1 MSSLTKKTVNAMKK
15 LMMFVAAAAL
25 VAGCSEDLTSDL
37 NVGPNGSENVSA
49 VTDGISLEVSVEDVT
64 RVTITG
70 DDAACKS
77 VMAWEVGDELTLVHN
92 GQAYQFVA
100 TTDGKTAVFAAKGTE
115 NVLSSVDASKPV
127 AVFYNVKSVDN
138 AAMTATFDVA
148 AEQVAGESSNKMPL
162 YAYNATTSVVENK
175 ISFTM
180 KPLASVV
187 DFKLAANK
195 SWNADALSLEPSFSE
210 SGTYVVASGVT
221 VNAATGAISLK
232 NATVGNKVTVSLG
245 SAVDFATTRNVQ
257 AVVMGLTYEKT
268 EDALYAPIYHG
279 KAVLKLYKNGAENVR
294 YPVWSAYSPGEEA
307 VDEHKHIYTTI
318 ANVLKHKIADGISTA
333 EQMKQFAD
341 AVNLTTEM
349 YPAGAEFSNEDGVV
363 VLKNNIALTEQNWIA
378 IGSNGKV
385 NPQFTGVFDGG
396 NNTIDGL
403 NVNYNSTAHKLTL
416 AGAAEPSIQLNAG
429 LFGVLAKGG
438 VIKRLTVK
446 GQIIVNMNDTADWS
460 YVGGVVAQVNG
471 GTVQNCT
478 SKVNITA
485 GEYAA
490 GKTRVGGIVGRAY
503 CTTGD
508 VTVKYCK
515 NEGEINLEYESTVA
529 ASQAAFVPQIGGV
542 IAIVADGNADYTTT
556 VTNCENKNKV
566 SAFNVPN
573 KTQVGGVIGKL
584 SKGDE
589 AVNEF
594 SNLYNYGAVSA
605 GSDSGIYTNDI
616 TIKTDGTEEPNYYLH
631 IGGVV
636 GELSYHTLKNCEN
649 KVEGSV
655 SLVENNTAPYNN
667 LNIGGV
673 VGQTAY
679 VEETAVIENCK
690 NAGTVT
696 YNDTK
701 NNVTQSRIG
710 GVLGLAQSYVELDGC
725 TNSGTVTA
733 AGGTAAQVFSGAIVG
748 RANGSNV
755 ENGVQINDCTNSG
768 VLNTSAKKAG
778 TWSYAGGIVGA
789 TYGGGKSNI
798 YCIVVDGCTNS
809 GRVSVTNAAG
819 GTEKFRAGG
828 IIGVLSQHTKVY
840 NCTNSGIVALENS
853 TVVSDFL
860 GGIVGQ
866 LENTYGLIDNCTNIG
881 TVCSMAMTAKETGA
895 STSNIYTLLSGI
907 VGNAGGTTPQVTNCV
922 SKGYI
927 LASHDAVNDWDA
939 TNGKWIA
946 GISKGTVLSK
956 NFQYRTAIFGNCK
969 ANQPNSNCKVGG
981 YVGTVKG
988 GTGDDRYDPD
998 VTHKLVNT
1006 ENDTYH
1012 FKRWVFG
1019 YTTVPDLSTVTYV
1032 DVQ

>member
-1 MSSLTKKTVNAMKK
+1 
-15 LMMFVAAAAL
+15 MFVAAAAL

-180 KPLASVV
+180 EPLASVV
-187 DFKLAANK
+187 DFKLTANK

-210 SGTYVVASGVT
+210 SGTYVVASGAT
-221 VNAATGAISLK
+221 VDAATGAISLA

-268 EDALYAPIYHG
+268 EDVLYAPIYHG

-333 EQMKQFAD
+333 EQMKAFAD
-341 AVNLTTEM
+341 AVNFTTEM

-363 VLKNNIALTEQNWIA
+363 VLKNNITLTEQNWIA

-385 NPQFTGVFDGG
+385 NPQFTGIFDGG

-403 NVNYNSTAHKLTL
+403 SVNYNKTAHILTL
-416 AGAAEPSIQLNAG
+416 AGETTPSYQLNAG

-438 VIKRLTVK
+438 VIKNLTVE
-446 GQIIVNMNDTADWS
+446 GQIIVNMDNSPKDSKGNDAWT
-460 YVGGVVAQVNG
+460 YVGGIVAQVNG
-471 GTVQNCT
+471 GTVQKCT
-478 SKVNITA
+478 SKVNILA
-485 GEYAA
+485 GDNAF
-490 GKTRVGGIVGRAY
+490 GKARVGGIVGRAY

-529 ASQAAFVPQIGGV
+529 SGSFVPQVAGV
-542 IAIVADGNADYTTT
+542 VAIIADGEAGYTTT
-556 VTNCENKNKV
+556 VTNCENNKKV
-566 SAFNVPN
+566 SATNLPSPAIGGVIGTLSKVNENLGEFVQLKNTGAISAITPAGTVN
-573 KTQVGGVIGKL
+573 VGGVIGDIA
-584 SKGDE
+584 GDG
-589 AVNEF
+589 VN
-594 SNLYNYGAVSA
+594 L
-605 GSDSGIYTNDI
+605 I
-616 TIKTDGTEEPNYYLH
+616 TIKECDNTGAVTLDDSNNGVAQPRV
-631 IGGVV
+631 GGVV
-636 GELSYHTLKNCEN
+636 GFTSKGCIEIDTCEN
-649 KVEGSV
+649 GGTVTVAAGTGAQCYV
-655 SLVENNTAPYNN
+655 
-667 LNIGGV
+667 GGV
-673 VGQTAY
+673 VGRT
-679 VEETAVIENCK
+679 
-690 NAGTVT
+690 NAGGVDNGVT
-696 YNDTK
+696 IKDC
-701 NNVTQSRIG
+701 
-710 GVLGLAQSYVELDGC
+710 E
-725 TNSGTVTA
+725 NSG
-733 AGGTAAQVFSGAIVG
+733 IVD
-748 RANGSNV
+748 V
-755 ENGVQINDCTNSG
+755 
-768 VLNTSAKKAG
+768 SAKKAG
-778 TWSYAGGIVGA
+778 WQYAGGITSA
-789 TYGGGKSNI
+789 TFGGSGSDK

-809 GRVSVTNAAG
+809 GRVSVTNAHASNAV
-819 GTEKFRAGG
+819 TFRAGG
-828 IIGVLSQHTKVY
+828 ILGCLSQLSKVC
-840 NCTNSGIVALENS
+840 NCTNSGIVAMENS
-853 TVVSDFL
+853 SVKYDYI

-866 LENTYGLIDNCTNIG
+866 LENTYGLIDKCTNTG
-881 TVCSMAMTAKETGA
+881 TVCSMAKTAKELDPSKG
-895 STSNIYTLLSGI
+895 NIYTLVGGI
-907 VGNAGGTTPQVTNCV
+907 VGNAAATTPQVTNCV
-922 SKGYI
+922 SKGYL
-927 LASHDAVNDWDA
+927 LASHDATNDWDA
-939 TNGKWIA
+939 TSGKWIV
-946 GISKGTVLSK
+946 G
-956 NFQYRTAIFGNCK
+956 NNYQYRAAIYGNCK
-969 ANQPNSNCKVGG
+969 NNQQNSNCQVGG

-988 GTGDDRYDPD
+988 GTGDDRYNADIK
-998 VTHKLVNT
+998 HKLVDT
-1006 ENDTYH
+1006 ENDTYY

>member
-1 MSSLTKKTVNAMKK
+1 
-15 LMMFVAAAAL
+15 MMFAAAVAL
-25 VAGCSEDLTSDL
+25 VAGCSEDLTSDVM
-37 NVGPNGSENVSA
+37 VGPNGSENVSA
-49 VTDGISLEVSVEDVT
+49 VADGISLEVSVEDVT

-70 DDAACKS
+70 DKVNDASAF
-77 VMAWEVGDELTLVHN
+77 AWEVGDEITLVHN
-92 GQAYQFVA
+92 GNSHIFVA
-100 TTDGKTAVFAAKGTE
+100 VTGGKTAVFGAKGAE
-115 NVLSSVDASKPV
+115 NVLSAVTASEPV
-127 AVFYNVKSVDN
+127 AVFYNVKDIDKT
-138 AAMTATFDVA
+138 AMTATFDVA
-148 AEQVAGESSNKMPL
+148 AEQTAGELTNKMPL
-162 YAYNATTSVVENK
+162 YAYNATTAVVENK
-175 ISFTM
+175 ISFKM
-180 KPLASVV
+180 SPLASVV
-187 DFKLAANK
+187 DFELTANK
-195 SWNADALSLEPSFSE
+195 AWNADALSLEPSFSE
-210 SGTYVVASGVT
+210 NGTYVVASGVT
-221 VNAATGAISLK
+221 VNAATGAISLA

-268 EDALYAPIYHG
+268 EDALYAPVYHG

-294 YPVWSAYSPGEEA
+294 YPIWADYAPLEDA

-318 ANVLKHKIADGISTA
+318 ANVLKHKVADGISTA
-333 EQMKQFAD
+333 EQMKAFAD
-341 AVNLTTEM
+341 AVNFTTEM

-363 VLKNNIALTEQNWIA
+363 VLKNNITLTEQNWIA

-385 NPQFTGVFDGG
+385 NPQFSGIFDGG

-438 VIKRLTVK
+438 VIKRLTVE
-446 GQIIVNMNDTADWS
+446 GQIIVNMDNVTDWS
-460 YVGGVVAQVNG
+460 YVGGIVAQVNG

-508 VTVKYCK
+508 VVVRYCK
-515 NEGEINLEYESTVA
+515 NEGDINLEYESTVA

-556 VTNCENKNKV
+556 VTNCENKKKV

-584 SKGDE
+584 SKGAE

-594 SNLYNYGAVSA
+594 SNLHNYGAVSA
-605 GSDSGIYTNDI
+605 GSDSGIYTNDFDDND
-616 TIKTDGTEEPNYYLH
+616 KPQYYLH

-649 KVEGSV
+649 KAEGSV

-701 NNVTQSRIG
+701 NNVAQPRIG
-710 GVLGLAQSYVELDGC
+710 GVLGFAQSCVKLDGC
-725 TNSGTVTA
+725 INSGTVTA

-789 TYGGGKSNI
+789 TYGGGKSEI

-828 IIGVLSQHTKVY
+828 IIGVLSQHTKVQE
-840 NCTNSGIVALENS
+840 CTNSGIVALENT

-866 LENTYGLIDNCTNIG
+866 LESTYGLIDACTNTG
-881 TVCSMAMTAKETGA
+881 TVCSMAKTAKELD
-895 STSNIYTLLSGI
+895 STKGNIYTLLSGI

-939 TNGKWIA
+939 ANGKWKA
-946 GISKGTVLSK
+946 GNNISK
-956 NFQYRTAIFGNCK
+956 NYQYRTAIFGNCK
-969 ANQPNSNCKVGG
+969 ASQPNSNCQVGG

-988 GTGDDRYDPD
+988 GTGADRYDAA
-998 VTHKLVNT
+998 VTHELVND

-1019 YTTVPDLSTVTYV
+1019 YTTIPDLSSVTYV

>member
-1 MSSLTKKTVNAMKK
+1 MKK

-25 VAGCSEDLTSDL
+25 VAGCSEDLTSDVL
-37 NVGPNGSENVSA
+37 VGPNGSENVSA
-49 VTDGISLEVSVEDVT
+49 VADGISLEVSVEDVT

-77 VMAWEVGDELTLVHN
+77 VMAWEVGDELTLVHD

-148 AEQVAGESSNKMPL
+148 AEQTAGELTNKMPL
-162 YAYNATTSVVENK
+162 YAYNATTAVVENK
-175 ISFTM
+175 ISFKM
-180 KPLASVV
+180 SPLASVV
-187 DFKLAANK
+187 DFELTANK
-195 SWNADALSLEPSFSE
+195 TWNADALSLEPSFSE
-210 SGTYVVASGVT
+210 NGTYVVASGVT
-221 VNAATGAISLK
+221 VNAATGAISLA

-268 EDALYAPIYHG
+268 EDALYAPVYHG

-294 YPVWSAYSPGEEA
+294 YPIWADYAPEEEA

-318 ANVLKHKIADGISTA
+318 ANVLKHKVADGISTVA
-333 EQMKQFAD
+333 EFEAFAKS
-341 AVNLTTEM
+341 VNESTEA
-349 YPAGAEFSNEDGVV
+349 YPTGAEYSNEDGVI
-363 VLKNNIALTEQNWIA
+363 VLNSNLTLTAANWIA
-378 IGSNGKV
+378 IGNTGTAIS
-385 NPQFTGVFDGG
+385 QFGGIFDG
-396 NNTIDGL
+396 NNKTIDGL
-403 NVNYNSTAHKLTL
+403 KVNFNADDHNILLGGETKTV
-416 AGAAEPSIQLNAG
+416 QLNAG
-429 LFGVLAKGG
+429 LFGVLAKSG
-438 VIKRLTVK
+438 VIKNLTVE
-446 GQIIVNMNDTADWS
+446 GQIIVNLDNSPKDSEGKDAWT
-460 YVGGVVAQVNG
+460 YVGGIVAQVNG

-478 SKVNITA
+478 SKVNIIA

-508 VTVKYCK
+508 VVVRYCK
-515 NEGEINLEYESTVA
+515 NEGDINLEYEPTVA

-556 VTNCENKNKV
+556 VTNCENKKKV

-584 SKGDE
+584 SKGAE

-594 SNLYNYGAVSA
+594 SNLHNYGAVSA
-605 GSDSGIYTNDI
+605 GSDSGIYTNDFDDND
-616 TIKTDGTEEPNYYLH
+616 KPQYYLH

-649 KVEGSV
+649 KAEGSV
-655 SLVENNTAPYNN
+655 SLVEDNTAPYNH

-673 VGQTAY
+673 VGQSAD

-690 NAGTVT
+690 NVGTVT

-701 NNVTQSRIG
+701 NNVTQPRIG
-710 GVLGLAQSYVELDGC
+710 GVLGLAQSCVELDGC
-725 TNSGTVTA
+725 INSGTVTA

-789 TYGGGKSNI
+789 TYGGGKSEI

-828 IIGVLSQHTKVY
+828 IIGVLSQHTKVQE
-840 NCTNSGIVALENS
+840 CTNSGIVALENT

-866 LENTYGLIDNCTNIG
+866 LENTYGLIDACTNTG
-881 TVCSMAMTAKETGA
+881 TVCSMAKTAKELD
-895 STSNIYTLLSGI
+895 STKGNIYTLLSGI

-939 TNGKWIA
+939 ETGKWIA

-969 ANQPNSNCKVGG
+969 AGQPNTNCQVGG

-988 GTGDDRYDPD
+988 GTGTDRYEPA
-998 VTHKLVNT
+998 VTHKLVDT
-1006 ENDTYH
+1006 ENDTYY

-1032 DVQ
+1032 NVQ

>member
-1 MSSLTKKTVNAMKK
+1 
-15 LMMFVAAAAL
+15 MMFVAAVAL
-25 VAGCSEDLTSDL
+25 VAGCSEDLTSDVM
-37 NVGPNGSENVSA
+37 VGPNGSENVSA
-49 VTDGISLEVSVEDVT
+49 VADGISLEVSVEDVT

-70 DDAACKS
+70 DKVNDASAF
-77 VMAWEVGDELTLVHN
+77 AWEVGDEITLVHN
-92 GQAYQFVA
+92 GNSHVFVA
-100 TTDGKTAVFAAKGTE
+100 VTGGKTAVFNAKGAE
-115 NVLSSVDASKPV
+115 NVLSAVDASEPV
-127 AVFYNVKSVDN
+127 AVFYNVKDIDK
-138 AAMTATFDVA
+138 AAMTAIFDVA
-148 AEQVAGESSNKMPL
+148 AEQTAGELTNKMPL
-162 YAYNATTSVVENK
+162 YAYNATTAVVENK
-175 ISFTM
+175 ISFKM
-180 KPLASVV
+180 SPLASVV
-187 DFKLAANK
+187 DFELTANK
-195 SWNADALSLEPSFSE
+195 TWNADALSLEPSFSE

-221 VNAATGAISLK
+221 VNAATGAISLA

-268 EDALYAPIYHG
+268 EDELYAPIYHG

-294 YPVWSAYSPGEEA
+294 YPIWADYAPEEEA

-318 ANVLKHKIADGISTA
+318 ANVLKHKVADGISTP

-341 AVNLTTEM
+341 AVNGTTEM

-363 VLKNNIALTEQNWIA
+363 VLKNNITLTEQNWIA

-385 NPQFTGVFDGG
+385 NPQFAGIFDGG

-403 NVNYNSTAHKLTL
+403 KVNYNSTAHKLTL
-416 AGAAEPSIQLNAG
+416 AGAAEPSYQLNAG

-438 VIKRLTVK
+438 VIKRLTVE

-478 SKVNITA
+478 SKVEITA

-508 VTVKYCK
+508 VVVRYCK
-515 NEGEINLEYESTVA
+515 NEGDINLEYETAVA

-542 IAIVADGNADYTTT
+542 IAIVADGNANYTTT
-556 VTNCENKNKV
+556 VTNCENKKKV

-573 KTQVGGVIGKL
+573 RTQVGGVIGKL
-584 SKGDE
+584 SKGAE

-594 SNLYNYGAVSA
+594 SNLHNYGAVSA
-605 GSDSGIYTNDI
+605 GSDSGIYTDDI
-616 TIKTDGTEEPNYYLH
+616 TIKNDGSKEPNYYLQ

-649 KVEGSV
+649 KAEGSV

-679 VEETAVIENCK
+679 VEETAVIETCK

-701 NNVTQSRIG
+701 NNVAQPRIG
-710 GVLGLAQSYVELDGC
+710 GVLGFAQSCVELDGC
-725 TNSGTVTA
+725 INSGTVTA

-778 TWSYAGGIVGA
+778 WSYAGGIVGA
-789 TYGGGKSNI
+789 TYGGGKSDI

-809 GRVSVTNAAG
+809 GRVSVTNAQA
-819 GTEKFRAGG
+819 TNAVTFRAGG
-828 IIGVLSQHTKVY
+828 ILGILSQHTKVY
-840 NCTNSGIVALENS
+840 NCTNSGIVAMENS
-853 TVVSDFL
+853 SVKNDIL
-860 GGIVGQ
+860 GGIIGQ
-866 LENTYGLIDNCTNIG
+866 LENTHGTVDSCTNIG
-881 TVCSMAMTAKETGA
+881 TVCSMDLTATEKNSSG
-895 STSNIYTLLSGI
+895 NFYTLVAGI
-907 VGNAGGTTPQVTNCV
+907 IGNAAGTTPTVNKCV
-922 SKGYI
+922 SKGYL
-927 LASHDAVNDWDA
+927 LASHDAVNDWNA
-939 TNGKWIA
+939 ESKVWVVGK
-946 GISKGTVLSK
+946 
-956 NFQYRTAIFGNCK
+956 NYQYRATIFGNCK
-969 ANQPNSNCKVGG
+969 TGQPNTNCQVGG

-988 GTGDDRYDPD
+988 GTGADRYDVD
-998 VTHKLVNT
+998 IKHKLVND

-1019 YTTVPDLSTVTYV
+1019 YTTIPDLSTVTYV

>member
-49 VTDGISLEVSVEDVT
+49 VADGISLEVSVEDVT

-77 VMAWEVGDELTLVHN
+77 VMAWEVGDELILVHN

-187 DFKLAANK
+187 DFKLTANK

-210 SGTYVVASGVT
+210 SGTYVVASGAT
-221 VNAATGAISLK
+221 VDAATGAISLK

-257 AVVMGLTYEKT
+257 AVVMGLAYEKT
-268 EDALYAPIYHG
+268 EDELYAPIYHG

-294 YPVWSAYSPGEEA
+294 YPIWAGYAPEEDA

-341 AVNLTTEM
+341 AVNFTTEM

-363 VLKNNIALTEQNWIA
+363 VLKNNITLTEQNWIA
-378 IGSNGKV
+378 IGSNGDVK
-385 NPQFTGVFDGG
+385 PQFSGIFDGG
-396 NNTIDGL
+396 NNTIGGL
-403 NVNYNSTAHKLTL
+403 KVNYHSSTHKLTL
-416 AGAAEPSIQLNAG
+416 AGEVEPSIQLNAG

-438 VIKRLTVK
+438 VIKNLTVE
-446 GQIIVNMNDTADWS
+446 GQIIVNMEDTADWS

-478 SKVNITA
+478 SKVNIIA

-529 ASQAAFVPQIGGV
+529 SGSFVPQVAGIVAIIADGKAGYTTTVINCENNKKVSATNLPSPAIGGV
-542 IAIVADGNADYTTT
+542 IGTLSKVNENLGEFVQLKNTGAISAITPAGT
-556 VTNCENKNKV
+556 VN
-566 SAFNVPN
+566 
-573 KTQVGGVIGKL
+573 VGGVIGDIA
-584 SKGDE
+584 GDG
-589 AVNEF
+589 VN
-594 SNLYNYGAVSA
+594 L
-605 GSDSGIYTNDI
+605 I
-616 TIKTDGTEEPNYYLH
+616 TIKECDNTGAVTLDDSNDGVVQPRVGGVIGYTSKGCIEIDTCENGGTVTVAAGTGAQCY

-636 GELSYHTLKNCEN
+636 GRTNAGGVESVTLTKCEN
-649 KVEGSV
+649 SGIVNV
-655 SLVENNTAPYNN
+655 SAT
-667 LNIGGV
+667 
-673 VGQTAY
+673 
-679 VEETAVIENCK
+679 K
-690 NAGTVT
+690 AGW
-696 YNDTK
+696 
-701 NNVTQSRIG
+701 
-710 GVLGLAQSYVELDGC
+710 SYV
-725 TNSGTVTA
+725 
-733 AGGTAAQVFSGAIVG
+733 GGISSGA
-748 RANGSNV
+748 
-755 ENGVQINDCTNSG
+755 
-768 VLNTSAKKAG
+768 
-778 TWSYAGGIVGA
+778 
-789 TYGGGKSNI
+789 YGGGSDNAYRVI
-798 YCIVVDGCTNS
+798 VDGCTNS
-809 GRVSVTNAAG
+809 GRVSVTNAHA
-819 GTEKFRAGG
+819 TNAVTFRAGG
-828 IIGVLSQHTKVY
+828 ILGTLNQHTKVY
-840 NCTNSGIVALENS
+840 NCTNSGIVAMENS
-853 TVVSDFL
+853 SVKYDYI

-866 LENTYGLIDNCTNIG
+866 LENTYGLIDKCTNTG
-881 TVCSMAMTAKETGA
+881 TVCSMAKTAKELDPSKG
-895 STSNIYTLLSGI
+895 NIYTLLGGI
-907 VGNAGGTTPQVTNCV
+907 VGNTAATTPQVTNCV
-922 SKGYI
+922 SKGYL
-927 LASHDAVNDWDA
+927 LASHDATNDWDA
-939 TNGKWIA
+939 ANGKWIV
-946 GISKGTVLSK
+946 G
-956 NFQYRTAIFGNCK
+956 NNYQYRAAIYGNCK
-969 ANQPNSNCKVGG
+969 NNQQNSNCQVGG

-988 GTGDDRYDPD
+988 GTGDDRYDAD
-998 VTHKLVNT
+998 IKHKLVNT
-1006 ENDTYH
+1006 ENDTYY

>member
-77 VMAWEVGDELTLVHN
+77 VMAWEVGDELTLVHD

-187 DFKLAANK
+187 DFKLTANK

-210 SGTYVVASGVT
+210 SGTYVVASGAT

-232 NATVGNKVTVSLG
+232 NATVGNKVTVKLG

-257 AVVMGLTYEKT
+257 AVVMGLTYEET
-268 EDALYAPIYHG
+268 EDELYAPIYHG

-294 YPVWSAYSPGEEA
+294 YPVWSVYSPGEEA

-363 VLKNNIALTEQNWIA
+363 VLKKNITLTEQNWIA

-396 NNTIDGL
+396 NNTINGL
-403 NVNYNSTAHKLTL
+403 SVNYNSTAHKLTL

-438 VIKRLTVK
+438 VIKRLTVE

-515 NEGEINLEYESTVA
+515 NEGEINLEYESAVA
-529 ASQAAFVPQIGGV
+529 SGSFAPQVAGIV
-542 IAIVADGNADYTTT
+542 AIVADGNEGYTTT
-556 VTNCENKNKV
+556 VTNCENKKKV
-566 SAFNVPN
+566 SATNLP
-573 KTQVGGVIGKL
+573 TPAIGGVIGKL
-584 SKGDE
+584 SK
-589 AVNEF
+589 VNE
-594 SNLYNYGAVSA
+594 NLGEFVELNNSGAISA
-605 GSDSGIYTNDI
+605 ITPKGNTNVGGVIGEVAGDGANTI
-616 TIKTDGTEEPNYYLH
+616 TIKQCDNA
-631 IGGVV
+631 
-636 GELSYHTLKNCEN
+636 
-649 KVEGSV
+649 
-655 SLVENNTAPYNN
+655 NT
-667 LNIGGV
+667 
-673 VGQTAY
+673 
-679 VEETAVIENCK
+679 
-690 NAGTVT
+690 GTVT
-696 YNDTK
+696 LNDS
-701 NNVTQSRIG
+701 NNTCGQPRIG
-710 GVLGLAQSYVELDGC
+710 GVIGYTSKGC
-725 TNSGTVTA
+725 IEIEECENSGTVTVA
-733 AGGTAAQVFSGAIVG
+733 AGTGAQCYVGGVVG
-748 RANGSNV
+748 RTNAGGV
-755 ENGVQINDCTNSG
+755 DNGVTIKDCTNSG
-768 VLNTSAKKAG
+768 IVDVSAQKAG
-778 TWSYAGGIVGA
+778 WSYAGGITST
-789 TYGGGKSNI
+789 TYGGSGTDN
-798 YCIVVDGCTNS
+798 YRVVVDGCTNS
-809 GRVSVTNAAG
+809 GRVSVSNAHASNQVN
-819 GTEKFRAGG
+819 FRAGG
-828 IIGVLSQHTKVY
+828 VLGGLMEYTKVC
-840 NCTNSGIVALENS
+840 NCTHSGIVAQETSSVKNDLI
-853 TVVSDFL
+853 
-860 GGIVGQ
+860 GGIVGH
-866 LENTYGLIDNCTNIG
+866 LDPTYGLIDKCTNIG
-881 TVCSMAMTAKETGA
+881 TVCSMAKTLKELDPSKG
-895 STSNIYTLLSGI
+895 NIYVILGGI
-907 VGNAGGTTPQVTNCV
+907 VGGTSATTPEVTNCV

-927 LASHDAVNDWDA
+927 LASHDATNDWDA
-939 TNGKWIA
+939 TNGKWIV
-946 GISKGTVLSK
+946 G
-956 NFQYRTAIFGNCK
+956 NNYQYRAAIYGNCK
-969 ANQPNSNCKVGG
+969 GGQKNSNCQVGG
-981 YVGTVKG
+981 YVGQVKG
-988 GTGDDRYDPD
+988 GTGDDRYEAA
-998 VTHKLVNT
+998 VKHKLVND

>member
-49 VTDGISLEVSVEDVT
+49 VADGISLEVSVEDVT

-77 VMAWEVGDELTLVHN
+77 VMAWEVGDELTLVHD

-187 DFKLAANK
+187 DFKLTANK

-210 SGTYVVASGVT
+210 SGTYVVASGAT
-221 VNAATGAISLK
+221 VDAATGAISLK
-232 NATVGNKVTVSLG
+232 NATVGNKVTVKLG

-268 EDALYAPIYHG
+268 EDELYAPIYHG

-307 VDEHKHIYTTI
+307 VNEHKHIYTTI

-363 VLKNNIALTEQNWIA
+363 VLKNNITLTEQNWIA
-378 IGSNGKV
+378 IGSNGDVK
-385 NPQFTGVFDGG
+385 PQFSGIFDGG
-396 NNTIDGL
+396 NNTIGGL
-403 NVNYNSTAHKLTL
+403 KVNYHSSTHKLTL
-416 AGAAEPSIQLNAG
+416 AGEVEPSVQLNAG

-438 VIKRLTVK
+438 VIKRLTVE
-446 GQIIVNMNDTADWS
+446 GQIIVNMEDTADWS
-460 YVGGVVAQVNG
+460 YVGGIVAQVNG

-478 SKVNITA
+478 SKVNIIA
-485 GEYAA
+485 GEYAK

-529 ASQAAFVPQIGGV
+529 SGSFAPQVAGIV
-542 IAIVADGNADYTTT
+542 AIIADGNEGYTTT
-556 VTNCENKNKV
+556 VTNCENKKKV
-566 SAFNVPN
+566 SATNLPTPAIGGVIGTLSKVNENLGEFVQLKNTGAISAITPKGN
-573 KTQVGGVIGKL
+573 TNVGGVIGEVA
-584 SKGDE
+584 GDGE
-589 AVNEF
+589 N
-594 SNLYNYGAVSA
+594 
-605 GSDSGIYTNDI
+605 TI
-616 TIKTDGTEEPNYYLH
+616 TIKQCDNA
-631 IGGVV
+631 
-636 GELSYHTLKNCEN
+636 
-649 KVEGSV
+649 
-655 SLVENNTAPYNN
+655 NT
-667 LNIGGV
+667 
-673 VGQTAY
+673 
-679 VEETAVIENCK
+679 
-690 NAGTVT
+690 GTVT
-696 YNDTK
+696 LNDSSNTCG
-701 NNVTQSRIG
+701 QPRIG
-710 GVLGLAQSYVELDGC
+710 GVIGYTSQGCIEIEKC
-725 TNSGTVTA
+725 TNSGTVTV
-733 AGGTAAQVFSGAIVG
+733 AGGTGAQCYVGGVVG
-748 RANGSNV
+748 RTNAGGV
-755 ENGVQINDCTNSG
+755 DNGVTIKDCENSG
-768 VLNTSAKKAG
+768 IVDVSAKMAG
-778 TWSYAGGIVGA
+778 WSYAGGITSGV
-789 TYGGGKSNI
+789 YGGAHTEYTEI
-798 YCIVVDGCTNS
+798 FYITVDGCTNS
-809 GRVSVTNAAG
+809 GRVSVTNAHDSNAV
-819 GTEKFRAGG
+819 TFRAGG
-828 IIGVLSQHTKVY
+828 ILGVLAQHAKVY
-840 NCTNSGIVALENS
+840 NCTNSGIVAMENS
-853 TVVSDFL
+853 SVKYDYL

-866 LENTYGLIDNCTNIG
+866 LEGTYKHSNAFPNVPNYALIDKCTNIG
-881 TVCSMAMTAKETGA
+881 TVCSMAKTVKELDSSKG
-895 STSNIYTLLSGI
+895 NIYTLVAGI
-907 VGNAGGTTPQVTNCV
+907 VGNAGGAKPNVTNCV
-922 SKGYI
+922 SKGY
-927 LASHDAVNDWDA
+927 LLTSHDAVNTWE
-939 TNGKWIA
+939 NGNWKVGNNVSNIY
-946 GISKGTVLSK
+946 
-956 NFQYRTAIFGNCK
+956 QYRAAIFGNCV
-969 ANQPNSNCKVGG
+969 ANQPNSNCQVGG
-981 YVGTVKG
+981 YVGQVKG
-988 GTGDDRYDPD
+988 GTGDDRYDAA
-998 VTHKLVNT
+998 VTHKLVNN

-1012 FKRWVFG
+1012 FKRWVYG
-1019 YTTVPDLSTVTYV
+1019 YNKIPDLSTITYV

>member
-77 VMAWEVGDELTLVHN
+77 VMAWEVGDELILVHN

-187 DFKLAANK
+187 DFKLTANK

-210 SGTYVVASGVT
+210 SGTYVVASGAT
-221 VNAATGAISLK
+221 VDAATGAISLK

-294 YPVWSAYSPGEEA
+294 YPIWAGYAPEEDA

-341 AVNLTTEM
+341 AVNFTTEM

-363 VLKNNIALTEQNWIA
+363 VLKNNITLTEQNWIA
-378 IGSNGKV
+378 IGSNGDVK
-385 NPQFTGVFDGG
+385 PQFSGIFDGG
-396 NNTIDGL
+396 NNTIGGL
-403 NVNYNSTAHKLTL
+403 KVNYHSSTHKLTL
-416 AGAAEPSIQLNAG
+416 AGEVEPSIQLNAG

-438 VIKRLTVK
+438 VIKNLTVE
-446 GQIIVNMNDTADWS
+446 GQIIVNMEDTADWS

-478 SKVNITA
+478 SKVNIIA

-529 ASQAAFVPQIGGV
+529 SGSFVPQVAGIVAIIADGKAGYTTTVINCENNKKVSATNLPSPAIGGV
-542 IAIVADGNADYTTT
+542 IGTLSKVNENLGEFVQLKNTGAISAITPAGT
-556 VTNCENKNKV
+556 VN
-566 SAFNVPN
+566 
-573 KTQVGGVIGKL
+573 VGGVIGDIA
-584 SKGDE
+584 GDG
-589 AVNEF
+589 VN
-594 SNLYNYGAVSA
+594 L
-605 GSDSGIYTNDI
+605 I
-616 TIKTDGTEEPNYYLH
+616 TIKECDNTGAVTLDDSNNGVVQPRVGGVVGFTSKGCIEIDTCENGGTVTVAAGTNAQCY

-636 GELSYHTLKNCEN
+636 GRTNAGGVESVTLTKCEN
-649 KVEGSV
+649 SGIVNV
-655 SLVENNTAPYNN
+655 SAT
-667 LNIGGV
+667 
-673 VGQTAY
+673 
-679 VEETAVIENCK
+679 K
-690 NAGTVT
+690 AGW
-696 YNDTK
+696 
-701 NNVTQSRIG
+701 
-710 GVLGLAQSYVELDGC
+710 SYV
-725 TNSGTVTA
+725 
-733 AGGTAAQVFSGAIVG
+733 GGISSGA
-748 RANGSNV
+748 
-755 ENGVQINDCTNSG
+755 
-768 VLNTSAKKAG
+768 
-778 TWSYAGGIVGA
+778 
-789 TYGGGKSNI
+789 YGGGSDNAYRVI
-798 YCIVVDGCTNS
+798 VDGCTNS
-809 GRVSVTNAAG
+809 GRVSVTNAHA
-819 GTEKFRAGG
+819 TNAVTFRAGG
-828 IIGVLSQHTKVY
+828 ILGTLNQHTKVY
-840 NCTNSGIVALENS
+840 NCTNSGIVAMENS
-853 TVVSDFL
+853 SVKYDYI

-866 LENTYGLIDNCTNIG
+866 LENTYGLIDKCTNTG
-881 TVCSMAMTAKETGA
+881 TVCSMAKTAKELDPSKG
-895 STSNIYTLLSGI
+895 NIYTLLGGI
-907 VGNAGGTTPQVTNCV
+907 VGNTAATTPQVTNCV
-922 SKGYI
+922 SKGYL
-927 LASHDAVNDWDA
+927 LASHDATNDWDA
-939 TNGKWIA
+939 ANGKWIV
-946 GISKGTVLSK
+946 G
-956 NFQYRTAIFGNCK
+956 NNYQYRAAIYGNCK
-969 ANQPNSNCKVGG
+969 NNQQNSNCQVGG

-988 GTGDDRYDPD
+988 GTGDDRYNADIK
-998 VTHKLVNT
+998 HKLVND

>member
-1 MSSLTKKTVNAMKK
+1 
-15 LMMFVAAAAL
+15 MMFAAAVAL
-25 VAGCSEDLTSDL
+25 VAGCSEDLTSDVM
-37 NVGPNGSENVSA
+37 VGPNGSENVSA
-49 VTDGISLEVSVEDVT
+49 VADGISLEVSVEDVT

-70 DDAACKS
+70 DKVNDASAF
-77 VMAWEVGDELTLVHN
+77 AWEVGDEITLVHN
-92 GQAYQFVA
+92 GNSHVFVA
-100 TTDGKTAVFAAKGTE
+100 VTGGKTAVFGAKGAE
-115 NVLSSVDASKPV
+115 NVLSAVDASEPV
-127 AVFYNVKSVDN
+127 AVFYNVKDVDKT
-138 AAMTATFDVA
+138 AMTATFDVA
-148 AEQVAGESSNKMPL
+148 AEQTAGELTNKMPL
-162 YAYNATTSVVENK
+162 YAYNATTAVVENK
-175 ISFTM
+175 ISFKM
-180 KPLASVV
+180 SPLASVV
-187 DFKLAANK
+187 DFELTANK
-195 SWNADALSLEPSFSE
+195 TWNADALSLEPSFSE
-210 SGTYVVASGVT
+210 NGTYVVASGVT
-221 VNAATGAISLK
+221 VNAATGAISLA

-268 EDALYAPIYHG
+268 EDALYAPVYHG

-294 YPVWSAYSPGEEA
+294 YPIWADYAPLEDA

-318 ANVLKHKIADGISTA
+318 ANVLKHKVADGISTA

-341 AVNLTTEM
+341 AVNFTTEM

-363 VLKNNIALTEQNWIA
+363 VLKNNITLTEQNWIA
-378 IGSNGKV
+378 IGSNGNVK
-385 NPQFTGVFDGG
+385 PQFTGIFDGG

-403 NVNYNSTAHKLTL
+403 KVNYKSQTHQLTL
-416 AGAAEPSIQLNAG
+416 AGAAEPSVQLNAG

-438 VIKRLTVK
+438 VIKRLTVE
-446 GQIIVNMNDTADWS
+446 GQIIVNMEDTADWS

-478 SKVNITA
+478 SKVNIIA
-485 GEYAA
+485 GEYAK

-508 VTVKYCK
+508 VVVRYCK
-515 NEGEINLEYESTVA
+515 NEGDINLEYEPTVA

-584 SKGDE
+584 SKGAE

-594 SNLYNYGAVSA
+594 SNLHNYGAVSA

-616 TIKTDGTEEPNYYLH
+616 VDDKPQYYLH

-649 KVEGSV
+649 KAEGSV

-673 VGQTAY
+673 VGQSAY
-679 VEETAVIENCK
+679 VEETAVIEKCE

-701 NNVTQSRIG
+701 NNVAQPRIG
-710 GVLGLAQSYVELDGC
+710 GVLGFAQSYLELDGC
-725 TNSGTVTA
+725 INSGTVTA
-733 AGGTAAQVFSGAIVG
+733 AGGTAAQCYVGGVVG
-748 RANGSNV
+748 RTNAG
-755 ENGVQINDCTNSG
+755 GVDDGINIKDCTNSG
-768 VLNTSAKKAG
+768 IVDVSAQKAG
-778 TWSYAGGIVGA
+778 WHYAGGITGGA
-789 TYGGGKSNI
+789 YGGGSTDN
-798 YCIVVDGCTNS
+798 YRIVVDGCTNS
-809 GRVSVTNAAG
+809 GRVSVTNAHA
-819 GTEKFRAGG
+819 TNAVTFRAGG
-828 IIGVLSQHTKVY
+828 ILGILAQHTKVY
-840 NCTNSGIVALENS
+840 NCTNSGIVAMENTS
-853 TVVSDFL
+853 VKNDFI

-866 LENTYGLIDNCTNIG
+866 LENTNGLIDKCTNIG

-895 STSNIYTLLSGI
+895 ATGNVYTLLSGI
-907 VGNAGGTTPQVTNCV
+907 VGNAGGTTPQVNNCV

-927 LASHDAVNDWDA
+927 LASHDAVNDWDDA
-939 TNGKWIA
+939 NGKWKA
-946 GISKGTVLSK
+946 GNNISK
-956 NFQYRTAIFGNCK
+956 NYQYRTAIFGNCK
-969 ANQPNSNCKVGG
+969 GGQPNTNCQVGG

-988 GTGDDRYDPD
+988 GTGTDRYEPA
-998 VTHKLVNT
+998 VTHKLVDT
-1006 ENDTYH
+1006 ENDTYY

-1019 YTTVPDLSTVTYV
+1019 YTTIPDLSSVTYV
-1032 DVQ
+1032 NVQ

>member
-1 MSSLTKKTVNAMKK
+1 
-15 LMMFVAAAAL
+15 MFVAAAAL

-49 VTDGISLEVSVEDVT
+49 VADGISLEVSVEDVT

-77 VMAWEVGDELTLVHN
+77 VMAWEVGDELTLVHD

-187 DFKLAANK
+187 DFKLTANK

-210 SGTYVVASGVT
+210 NGTYVVASGVT

-268 EDALYAPIYHG
+268 EDALYAPVYHG

-294 YPVWSAYSPGEEA
+294 YPIWAGYAPLEDA

-341 AVNLTTEM
+341 AVNFTTEM

-363 VLKNNIALTEQNWIA
+363 VLKNNITLTEQNWIA

-385 NPQFTGVFDGG
+385 NPQFSGIFDGG

-403 NVNYNSTAHKLTL
+403 SVNYNSTAHKLTL
-416 AGAAEPSIQLNAG
+416 AGEVNPSYQLNAG

-529 ASQAAFVPQIGGV
+529 SGSFAPQVAG
-542 IAIVADGNADYTTT
+542 IVAIIADGKAGYTTT
-556 VTNCENKNKV
+556 VTNCENNKKV
-566 SAFNVPN
+566 SATNLPSPAIGGVIGTLSKVNENLGEFVQLKNTGAISAITPKGN
-573 KTQVGGVIGKL
+573 TNVGGVIGDIA
-584 SKGDE
+584 GDG
-589 AVNEF
+589 VN
-594 SNLYNYGAVSA
+594 L
-605 GSDSGIYTNDI
+605 I
-616 TIKTDGTEEPNYYLH
+616 TIKECTNTGAVTVNDSNNTMGQPRIGGVIGYTSKGCIEINTCENGGTVTVAAGTNAQCYV
-631 IGGVV
+631 GGVV
-636 GELSYHTLKNCEN
+636 GRTNAGGVESVTLTKCEN
-649 KVEGSV
+649 
-655 SLVENNTAPYNN
+655 
-667 LNIGGV
+667 
-673 VGQTAY
+673 
-679 VEETAVIENCK
+679 
-690 NAGTVT
+690 
-696 YNDTK
+696 
-701 NNVTQSRIG
+701 
-710 GVLGLAQSYVELDGC
+710 
-725 TNSGTVTA
+725 SG
-733 AGGTAAQVFSGAIVG
+733 IVD
-748 RANGSNV
+748 V
-755 ENGVQINDCTNSG
+755 
-768 VLNTSAKKAG
+768 SAKKAG
-778 TWSYAGGIVGA
+778 WHYAGGITST
-789 TYGGGKSNI
+789 TYGGSGTDN
-798 YCIVVDGCTNS
+798 YRVVVDGCINS
-809 GRVSVTNAAG
+809 GRVSVTNGNPTATGSSAVN
-819 GTEKFRAGG
+819 FRTG
-828 IIGVLSQHTKVY
+828 GVLGGLIEYTKVY
-840 NCTNSGIVALENS
+840 NCTNSGIVAMENS
-853 TVVSDFL
+853 SVKNDYL
-860 GGIVGQ
+860 GGIAGQ
-866 LENTYGLIDNCTNIG
+866 LENTYGLIDACTNTG
-881 TVCSMAMTAKETGA
+881 TVCSMAKTLKELDPSKG
-895 STSNIYTLLSGI
+895 NIFTLLSGI
-907 VGNAGGTTPQVTNCV
+907 VGNAGGNKPNVTNCV

-927 LASHDAVNDWDA
+927 LATHDAVNDWDA
-939 TNGKWIA
+939 ENGKWKA
-946 GISKGTVLSK
+946 GNNISK
-956 NFQYRTAIFGNCK
+956 NYQYRTAIFGNCV
-969 ANQPNSNCKVGG
+969 AGQPNSNCQVGC

-988 GTGDDRYDPD
+988 GTGDDRYEPA
-998 VTHKLVNT
+998 VTHKLVDT
-1006 ENDTYH
+1006 ENDTYY

-1019 YTTVPDLSTVTYV
+1019 YTNIPDLSSVTYV
-1032 DVQ
+1032 NVQ